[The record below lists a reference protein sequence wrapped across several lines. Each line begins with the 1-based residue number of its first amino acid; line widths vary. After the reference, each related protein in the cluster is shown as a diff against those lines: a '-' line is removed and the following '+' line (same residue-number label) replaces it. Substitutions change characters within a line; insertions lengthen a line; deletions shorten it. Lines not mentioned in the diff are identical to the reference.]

1 MLIFL
6 SIFTAL
12 YPGLRSSAWEGLE
25 LMHENSLK
33 SVPNKTEYMQKKI
46 IWNIK
51 PQNYKK
57 RIPRS

>member
-6 SIFTAL
+6 SIFTAF

-51 PQNYKK
+51 P
-57 RIPRS
+57 